1 MGRLEEQLLNLVKEN
16 PSIGREIGEILRKY
30 EPQKTRIVARVSQT
44 SEAKVSFEIKPLP
57 ADFREINPGT
67 NLWIRYW
74 KAHPE
79 LQMEMLRWKNSLTE
93 GQQYA
98 STKS

>member
-1 MGRLEEQLLNLVKEN
+1 MPSLEQQLLNLVKEN
-16 PSIGREIGEILRKY
+16 PSIGREIGRILSKH
-30 EPQKTRIVARVSQT
+30 EPQGSPHKPRIALN
-44 SEAKVSFEIKPLP
+44 EAKVSFDIPPIP
-57 ADFREINPGT
+57 ADFKTIEPGT
-67 NLWIRYW
+67 SLWIRYW